1 MPSKRTN
8 DSVDRILQD
17 LNQQQTAAGVQNTV
31 TDHQVDEI
39 LRSVGISTTPLHGT
53 PEQDHKIAFA
63 GLDDLDSFED
73 FAAPAPVSP
82 RQTAAAPA
90 SPRTAAPRTTVQP
103 VQTAAPT
110 PAAAQPVSPAE
121 PGVPPLLRRTGR
133 RAPIPGRWGIPPAPA
148 SSRDSC

>member
-17 LNQQQTAAGVQNTV
+17 LNQQQTAAGVQSTV

-63 GLDDLDSFED
+63 GLDDLDGWDDLQKS
-73 FAAPAPVSP
+73 PVVEP
-82 RQTAAAPA
+82 RQG
-90 SPRTAAPRTTVQP
+90 RTT
-103 VQTAAPT
+103 
-110 PAAAQPVSPAE
+110 
-121 PGVPPLLRRTGR
+121 PPQR
-133 RAPIPGRWGIPPAPA
+133 
-148 SSRDSC
+148 